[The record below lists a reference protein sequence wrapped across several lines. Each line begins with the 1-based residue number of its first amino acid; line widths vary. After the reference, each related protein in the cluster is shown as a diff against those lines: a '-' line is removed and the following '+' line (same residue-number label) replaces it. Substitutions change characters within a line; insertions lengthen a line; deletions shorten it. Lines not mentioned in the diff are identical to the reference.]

1 MDATMNANQDSD
13 NRDATEIEISLP
25 PQFKASYDFGEI
37 EDSSSRYGV
46 PPQKSSFRMAG
57 YEFTSFIHY
66 PKTSPLLARHV
77 GDVPCI
83 PRTQTPLSSRC
94 HPHSYRR
101 RLNSPLLSLVSL
113 YHTLRYPFSLSGF
126 SDQPLSGFARYM
138 ASSIPTLTP
147 TLDLTQSWS

>member
-1 MDATMNANQDSD
+1 MRPRSKFRYPPNSRPATTSVKL
-13 NRDATEIEISLP
+13 RIP
-25 PQFKASYDFGEI
+25 PVLRGFLQLS